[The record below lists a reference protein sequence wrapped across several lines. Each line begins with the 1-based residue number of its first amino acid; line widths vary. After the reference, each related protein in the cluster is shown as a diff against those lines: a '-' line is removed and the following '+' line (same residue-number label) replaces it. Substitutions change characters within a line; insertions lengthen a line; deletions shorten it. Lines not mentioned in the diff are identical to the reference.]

1 MNKSNDSKYVTASK
15 QANKTV
21 ILKKK
26 MLNEKS
32 TQLFNI
38 LHQSNVKKSH
48 ATRLKSL
55 NKIPIIW

>member
-1 MNKSNDSKYVTASK
+1 MNKSNDSKYVTANK

-38 LHQSNVKKSH
+38 LHQ
-48 ATRLKSL
+48 
-55 NKIPIIW
+55 